1 MSQAMQAG
9 DVKGIRDILTQR
21 FPGLQFET
29 MDAELEEVDKPTETT
44 PVVPPATDVTGETK
58 KEETTATLYGDY
70 MAGLPGGVRDLVTTD
85 YKGVRG
91 GRLGAGNYTTAS
103 MIPGAQVQTPSVPS
117 TPASTPSTG
126 GGTTTTTTYNAPVVG
141 GNWQQYYGDYY
152 SGDVNYGTIGGGGAT
167 SAQTTAPTAQ
177 TTVPTATGARPA
189 WSATQQ
195 NIGSTV
201 SKAAAGLAPSVTD
214 RGTYVSPSS
223 AQASPVA
230 QAHFQTAQTAQQAG
244 TGQGVRAIAATGTD
258 TSKLGVTGVSS
269 ILAGPSNNQQAA
281 QRALNQAEKGNITL
295 TPAAREAL
303 QKAAKK

>member
-1 MSQAMQAG
+1 M
-9 DVKGIRDILTQR
+9 
-21 FPGLQFET
+21 
-29 MDAELEEVDKPTETT
+29 
-44 PVVPPATDVTGETK
+44 
-58 KEETTATLYGDY
+58 
-70 MAGLPGGVRDLVTTD
+70 
-85 YKGVRG
+85 
-91 GRLGAGNYTTAS
+91 
-103 MIPGAQVQTPSVPS
+103 
-117 TPASTPSTG
+117 
-126 GGTTTTTTYNAPVVG
+126 
-141 GNWQQYYGDYY
+141 
-152 SGDVNYGTIGGGGAT
+152 
-167 SAQTTAPTAQ
+167 
-177 TTVPTATGARPA
+177 GARPA

-244 TGQGVRAIAATGTD
+244 TGQGIRAIAATGTD

-281 QRALNQAEKGNITL
+281 QRALNQAEKGNVTL

>member
-103 MIPGAQVQTPSVPS
+103 MIPGAQVQTPSV
-117 TPASTPSTG
+117 TP
-126 GGTTTTTTYNAPVVG
+126 
-141 GNWQQYYGDYY
+141 
-152 SGDVNYGTIGGGGAT
+152 
-167 SAQTTAPTAQ
+167 TAPTAPTQ
-177 TTVPTATGARPA
+177 PTQPTLPSTTYNTYYYDYSQQMPGQAAPAPTEAAAAAPTASAAPSPTAMGARPA

-244 TGQGVRAIAATGTD
+244 TGQGIRAIAATGTD

-281 QRALNQAEKGNITL
+281 QRALNQAEKGNVTL

>member
-1 MSQAMQAG
+1 
-9 DVKGIRDILTQR
+9 
-21 FPGLQFET
+21 
-29 MDAELEEVDKPTETT
+29 MDAELEELDKPTETT

-91 GRLGAGNYTTAS
+91 GRVGAGNYTTAS
-103 MIPGAQVQTPSVPS
+103 MIPGAQVQTPSV
-117 TPASTPSTG
+117 TP
-126 GGTTTTTTYNAPVVG
+126 
-141 GNWQQYYGDYY
+141 
-152 SGDVNYGTIGGGGAT
+152 
-167 SAQTTAPTAQ
+167 TAPTAPTQ
-177 TTVPTATGARPA
+177 PTQPTLPSTTYNTYYYDYSQQMPGQAAPAPTEAAAAPTASAAPSPTAMGARPA

-244 TGQGVRAIAATGTD
+244 TGQGIRAIAATGTD

-281 QRALNQAEKGNITL
+281 QRALNQAEKGNVTL

>member
-103 MIPGAQVQTPSVPS
+103 MIPGAQVQTPSV
-117 TPASTPSTG
+117 TP
-126 GGTTTTTTYNAPVVG
+126 
-141 GNWQQYYGDYY
+141 
-152 SGDVNYGTIGGGGAT
+152 
-167 SAQTTAPTAQ
+167 TAPTAPTQ
-177 TTVPTATGARPA
+177 PTQPTLPSTTYNTYYYDYSQQMPGQAAPAPTEAAAAPTASAAPSPTAMGARPA

-244 TGQGVRAIAATGTD
+244 TGQGIRAIAATGTD

-281 QRALNQAEKGNITL
+281 QRALNQAEKGNVTL

>member
-103 MIPGAQVQTPSVPS
+103 MIPGAQVQTPSV
-117 TPASTPSTG
+117 TP
-126 GGTTTTTTYNAPVVG
+126 
-141 GNWQQYYGDYY
+141 
-152 SGDVNYGTIGGGGAT
+152 
-167 SAQTTAPTAQ
+167 TAPTAPTQ
-177 TTVPTATGARPA
+177 PTQPTLPSTTYNTYYYDYSQQMPGQAAPAPTEAAAAPTASAAPSPTAMGARPA

-244 TGQGVRAIAATGTD
+244 TGQGIRAIAATGTD